1 MKLTEQEV
9 GHIRQVVDASGIE
22 RISLRDDI
30 VDHLCCVLESRGH
43 TRESFDVKLKYA
55 ILDLA
60 PYGLKQL
67 EHETVR
73 LLNYNR
79 IKAMKKLMY
88 TTGFLGAVATTLG
101 VMFKILHWPGADEL
115 FVVGYILLLLIFV
128 PLSVID
134 RFKVILTKALPEK
147 LRAFTGVVAALAG
160 GMAGVFKIMHLPGA
174 DQLLITGA
182 LVFAFGFLP
191 FLFFTLY
198 KKSIA

>member
-9 GHIRQVVDASGIE
+9 DHIRQVVAASGIE

-30 VDHLCCVLESRGH
+30 VDHLCCALESWGN
-43 TRESFDVKLKYA
+43 TQESFDVKLKYA
-55 ILDLA
+55 ILNLA
-60 PYGLKQL
+60 PYGLQQL

-79 IKAMKKLMY
+79 IKVMKKIMY
-88 TTGFLGAVATTLG
+88 TTGFLGALATTGG
-101 VMFKILHWPGADEL
+101 VMFKILDWPGADEL
-115 FVVGYILLLLIFV
+115 FVAGYILLLLIFV

-134 RFKVILTKALPEK
+134 RFKVIITKALPEK
-147 LRAFTGVVAALAG
+147 LRVFTGVVAALAG
-160 GMAGVFKIMHLPGA
+160 GVAGVFKIMHLPGA
-174 DQLLITGA
+174 DMLLITCA

-191 FLFFTLY
+191 SLFFTLY